1 MRKLKTAFFFF
12 SRELI
17 NVCCEFKE
25 FVSKNFNF
33 NRYTTNRL
41 KLSSRVRIFNLSFIV
56 FGIRIVIYIYGV
68 SSVLI
73 HALFQKMF
81 HTKLVFQGEMCFK
94 FIIISAYFSILFVL
108 LYIYVDVYK
117 KIYVQQWP
125 VFKSGIPLLLNST
138 TPAAPLPQ
146 SNLEVM

>member
-17 NVCCEFKE
+17 NLLRI
-25 FVSKNFNF
+25 VSKNFNF
-33 NRYTTNRL
+33 NRYITNRL

-56 FGIRIVIYIYGV
+56 FGIRIVIYGV

>member
-41 KLSSRVRIFNLSFIV
+41 KLSSRVRIFNLSFII
-56 FGIRIVIYIYGV
+56 FGIRIVIYGV

>member
-17 NVCCEFKE
+17 NLLRI
-25 FVSKNFNF
+25 VSKNFNF

-56 FGIRIVIYIYGV
+56 FGIRIVIYDV

-94 FIIISAYFSILFVL
+94 FIIISAYFSILFIL

>member
-1 MRKLKTAFFFF
+1 MAFFFF

-56 FGIRIVIYIYGV
+56 FGIRIVIYGV

>member
-1 MRKLKTAFFFF
+1 MRKTAFFFF

-56 FGIRIVIYIYGV
+56 FGIRIVIYGV

>member
-56 FGIRIVIYIYGV
+56 FGIRIVIYGV

-81 HTKLVFQGEMCFK
+81 HTKLVFQEEMCFK

>member
-56 FGIRIVIYIYGV
+56 FGIRIVIYGV

>member
-1 MRKLKTAFFFF
+1 M
-12 SRELI
+12 
-17 NVCCEFKE
+17 
-25 FVSKNFNF
+25 
-33 NRYTTNRL
+33 

-56 FGIRIVIYIYGV
+56 FGIRIVIYGV

-81 HTKLVFQGEMCFK
+81 HTKLVFQGEMYFK